1 MRGWEAPSREGR
13 EGKAPAVTAGL
24 RQVRGRRAAPARTG
38 RPRLVFLLRLSTA
51 WTRLHSKSTDS
62 AGRLTREH
70 AQKRQQ
76 RLSRRLGPAGQAD
89 GGRAVASSVLRHCQC
104 WAEVPRRAEW
114 LNCPPKRRDLH
125 APGAGTGLSS
135 ATSSAALAVV
145 LPQI

>member
-1 MRGWEAPSREGR
+1 MRGWEAPSRKGR
-13 EGKAPAVTAGL
+13 KGKAPAVTAGL
-24 RQVRGRRAAPARTG
+24 RQVRGRRAAPACTG
-38 RPRLVFLLRLSTA
+38 RPRLSTQA
-51 WTRLHSKSTDS
+51 FNRPTRLHSKSTDS
-62 AGRLTREH
+62 AGRLAREH

-104 WAEVPRRAEW
+104 WAEVPRRGEW